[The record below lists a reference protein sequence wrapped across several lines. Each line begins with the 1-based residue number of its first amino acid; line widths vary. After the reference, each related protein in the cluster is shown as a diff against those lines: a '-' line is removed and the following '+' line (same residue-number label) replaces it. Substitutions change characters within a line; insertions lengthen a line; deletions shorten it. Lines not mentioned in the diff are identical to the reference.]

1 MNAGGAAIPMV
12 HSPGAEGCRV
22 GLVEATERMTIDPGP
37 SGSQPFPGA
46 RFGRT
51 LLTTTLGD
59 PLAQPVDALVLG
71 TNRRGLMGAGTA
83 TVIRLTGG
91 PEIEREAMEQAPLH
105 IGDAITTSS
114 GRLANRGIGF
124 LIHAVVSEELG
135 GASRSEDVRRA
146 VGSAL
151 LIAAE
156 RKVRTLAMPAIGGGT
171 GPEHLPPEVAAE
183 VIVDETISFLR
194 RSTRRFDRVVY
205 VARSTDDQAAFDAA
219 IIRGR
224 ARSWGD
230 A

>member
-1 MNAGGAAIPMV
+1 MV
-12 HSPGAEGCRV
+12 HSPGVQGRRV
-22 GLVEATERMTIDPGP
+22 DWVEAARRMTIDPSPAP
-37 SGSQPFPGA
+37 SQLSPGA

-59 PLAQPVDALVLG
+59 PLDQEVDALVLG

-83 TVIRLTGG
+83 TVIRLTAG
-91 PEIEREAMEQAPLH
+91 PEIEREAMEQAPLD
-105 IGDAITTSS
+105 IGDAITTTS
-114 GRLANRGIGF
+114 GRLAERGIGL
-124 LIHAVVSEELG
+124 LIHTVVSDELG
-135 GASRSEDVRRA
+135 GVSRSEDVRRA

-151 LIAAE
+151 LVAAD

-171 GPEHLPPEVAAE
+171 GPEHLPTAVAAE

-205 VARSTDDQAAFDAA
+205 VARSTEDRAAFDAA

-224 ARSWGD
+224 ARSWED

>member
-1 MNAGGAAIPMV
+1 MM
-12 HSPGAEGCRV
+12 
-22 GLVEATERMTIDPGP
+22 IDPSP
-37 SGSQPFPGA
+37 SASQQTPGT

-59 PLAQPVDALVLG
+59 PLAQEVDALVLG

-83 TVIRLTGG
+83 TFIRLTGG
-91 PEIEREAMEQAPLH
+91 PEIEREAMEQAPLDL
-105 IGDAITTSS
+105 GDAITTTS
-114 GRLANRGIGF
+114 GRLAERGISL
-124 LIHAVVSEELG
+124 LIHAVVSDELG
-135 GASRSEDVRRA
+135 GVASSEDVRRA
-146 VGSAL
+146 VGNAL
-151 LIAAE
+151 LVAAE

-171 GPEHLPPEVAAE
+171 GPEQLPPAVAAE

-194 RSTRRFDRVVY
+194 RSTRRFDRIVY
-205 VARSTDDQAAFDAA
+205 VARSTDDQAAFEAA